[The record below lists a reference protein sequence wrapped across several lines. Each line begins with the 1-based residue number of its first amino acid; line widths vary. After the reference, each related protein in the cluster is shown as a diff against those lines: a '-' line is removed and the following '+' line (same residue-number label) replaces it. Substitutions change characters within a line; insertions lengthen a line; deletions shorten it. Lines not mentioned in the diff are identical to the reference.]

1 MTNEEELIAWF
12 RASTSYINAHRGKT
26 FVIHLGGDV
35 LSHHNL
41 SGIIHDLTLLHS
53 LGVKLV
59 LVHGAR
65 PHISAALAEADQ
77 TSVIENGLRITE
89 AGHMETIKST
99 VGRLS
104 IDLQASFSMG
114 LSNSPMYGANISVCH
129 GNYVTAK
136 PYGVVYGI
144 DYHLTGKVRKIQT
157 ENVKHQLNNGQI
169 VLLSNLGHSLTGE
182 VFNLSAEEVATEVA
196 VALDAD
202 KTCGGRSHLRNT
214 D

>member
-26 FVIHLGGDV
+26 FVIHLGGDA
-35 LSHHNL
+35 LAHHNL

-65 PHISAALAEADQ
+65 PHISGALAETDQ
-77 TSVIENGLRITE
+77 TSVFENGLRITE

-104 IDLQASFSMG
+104 SICKLVFPWGSATHRCMA
-114 LSNSPMYGANISVCH
+114 LTSV
-129 GNYVTAK
+129 YVMET
-136 PYGVVYGI
+136 
-144 DYHLTGKVRKIQT
+144 T
-157 ENVKHQLNNGQI
+157 
-169 VLLSNLGHSLTGE
+169 
-182 VFNLSAEEVATEVA
+182 
-196 VALDAD
+196 
-202 KTCGGRSHLRNT
+202 
-214 D
+214 